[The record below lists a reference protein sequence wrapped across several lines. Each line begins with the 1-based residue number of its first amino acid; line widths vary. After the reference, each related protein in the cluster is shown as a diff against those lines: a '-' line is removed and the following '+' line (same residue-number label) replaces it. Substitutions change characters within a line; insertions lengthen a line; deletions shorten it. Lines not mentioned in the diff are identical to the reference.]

1 MLAIYYAD
9 KILETQMKVDLADK
23 ELLESKQDIY
33 EEEVREKSKLISEQ
47 AAVRRLVMV
56 PQMC

>member
-56 PQMC
+56 PRMC

>member
-1 MLAIYYAD
+1 MHYVE

-33 EEEVREKSKLISEQ
+33 EAEAREKSKVIGEQ
-47 AAVRRLVMV
+47 AAVRPL
-56 PQMC
+56 